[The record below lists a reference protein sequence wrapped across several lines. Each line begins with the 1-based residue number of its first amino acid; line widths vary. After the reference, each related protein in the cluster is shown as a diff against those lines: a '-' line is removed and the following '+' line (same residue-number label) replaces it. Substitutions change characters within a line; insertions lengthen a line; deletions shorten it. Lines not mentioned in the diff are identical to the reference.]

1 MRSLKLRR
9 WSNIAAAMIVSP
21 MVFFL
26 SGALTEWNGQRSE
39 IEFPAE
45 EFDQYVTYPNGFWL
59 YGVGLFILVVLA
71 GAFLSLV
78 VRNAVITVDGY
89 DKPKGSLQLRIWGF
103 TITGFGVAFSSL
115 NPFLGPLVFI
125 AGLACLVVSI
135 QQKCPDHSHL
145 LES

>member
-1 MRSLKLRR
+1 MKTLNFRR
-9 WSNIAAAMIVSP
+9 WSNTIAAIILTVLFGY
-21 MVFFL
+21 FFGSL
-26 SGALTEWNGQRSE
+26 SVWKDKQSE
-39 IEFPAE
+39 VAYPAE
-45 EFDQYVTYPNGFWL
+45 EFGQVVTYQEGFWL
-59 YGVGLFILVVLA
+59 EGSLLFIAVTATA
-71 GAFLSLV
+71 GLLSLA
-78 VRNAVITVDGY
+78 VRRLIITVDGY
-89 DKPKGSLQLRIWGF
+89 DKPKGSLQLRIWGY